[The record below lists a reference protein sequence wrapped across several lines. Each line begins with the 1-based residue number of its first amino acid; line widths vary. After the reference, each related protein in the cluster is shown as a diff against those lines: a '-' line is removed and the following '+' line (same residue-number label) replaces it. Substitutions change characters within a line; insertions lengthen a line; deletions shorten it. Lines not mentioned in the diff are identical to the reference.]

1 MGSLGTIIE
10 RDLSSFENREHR
22 ARGRVSQESEAG
34 KPNGAKR
41 RAREQG
47 GGGEREAEGE
57 QRERKKTKREEQKD
71 GKRAIGKIIA
81 CRSIHG
87 SPRRNQFS
95 RVPICLSTKSQV

>member
-57 QRERKKTKREEQKD
+57 QREEEDEARRARRTGRNEEGAKKK
-71 GKRAIGKIIA
+71 
-81 CRSIHG
+81 
-87 SPRRNQFS
+87 RNQA
-95 RVPICLSTKSQV
+95 REQA